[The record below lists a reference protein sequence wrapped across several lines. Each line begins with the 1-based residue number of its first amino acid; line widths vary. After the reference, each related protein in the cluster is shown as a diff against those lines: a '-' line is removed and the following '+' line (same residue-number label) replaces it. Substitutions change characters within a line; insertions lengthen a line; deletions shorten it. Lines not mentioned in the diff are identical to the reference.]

1 MTTLLLLVAL
11 LLVPVVAEAITVTP
25 NGVTSD
31 VQYVEPSTN
40 ADGTPLT
47 DLDHCNVYATP
58 ATGAEVK
65 FPNVA
70 ASSPT
75 GGATKTTNITV
86 AKGSN
91 YTITASCT
99 DLVGNESARS
109 ASVTLDALPPAA
121 PR

>member
-1 MTTLLLLVAL
+1 MKTLLLLALL
-11 LLVPVVAEAITVTP
+11 LLVPTLAWSDGPVVKQSTCTITWTAP
-25 NGVTSD
+25 
-31 VQYVEPSTN
+31 QTN

-58 ATGAEVK
+58 AAGAEVK

-75 GGATKTTNITV
+75 GGATKTTTITV

-91 YTITASCT
+91 YTITATCT